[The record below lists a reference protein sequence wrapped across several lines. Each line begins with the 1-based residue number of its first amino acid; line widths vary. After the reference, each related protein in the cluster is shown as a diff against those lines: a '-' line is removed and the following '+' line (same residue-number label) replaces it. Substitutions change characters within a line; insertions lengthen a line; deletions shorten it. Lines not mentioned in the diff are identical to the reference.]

1 MLSEKL
7 FNEMSHRS
15 VPYALFFGYEAL
27 TAASIP
33 FNFFEDEL
41 IKDFICFIFVMSAQ
55 IVSKDLS
62 LNYFSCFF
70 KRLLFRSTPI
80 T

>member
-7 FNEMSHRS
+7 FNEIFQRS
-15 VPYALFFGYEAL
+15 VPYALFFGYETL

-33 FNFFEDEL
+33 FNFFAEDF
-41 IKDFICFIFVMSAQ
+41 IKDLICLVFVISAQ

-62 LNYFSCFF
+62 SYLFSCFF
-70 KRLLFRSTPI
+70 KRPLFRSTPI